1 MSVLANRVN
10 ADPALA
16 AIPIHSDEACNQV
29 GGMPVLATP
38 ATIVTVAAGVGLVGT
53 GQRLR
58 RDRPGDRR
66 RHAGGRADHLLA
78 HPDLR

>member
-16 AIPIHSDEACNQV
+16 TIPIHSDKARNQV

-38 ATIVTVAAGVGLVGT
+38 ATVVGVAAGVGLVGSVAA
-53 GQRLR
+53 LFA
-58 RDRPGDRR
+58 
-66 RHAGGRADHLLA
+66 AGYVAGRNLGG
-78 HPDLR
+78 PNPPPKG

>member
-16 AIPIHSDEACNQV
+16 AIPIHSDEARNHV

-38 ATIVTVAAGVGLVGT
+38 ATIVTVAAGVGLVGSVAALFGAGYVAGRNLGGT
-53 GQRLR
+53 
-58 RDRPGDRR
+58 RPV
-66 RHAGGRADHLLA
+66 
-78 HPDLR
+78 PK